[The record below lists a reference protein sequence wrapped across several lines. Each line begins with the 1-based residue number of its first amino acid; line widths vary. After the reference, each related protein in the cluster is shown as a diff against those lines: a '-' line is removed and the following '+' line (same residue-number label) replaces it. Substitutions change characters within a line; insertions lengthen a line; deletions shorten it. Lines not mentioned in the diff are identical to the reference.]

1 MQTPVEVVTSDSSS
15 ASMKFIKAIEGTE
28 IGGWLRTHELA
39 WNAIAIVAI
48 FALGFLLSLA
58 LRQVLS
64 TIVTRALTRANRKP
78 LADAIAA
85 AKLVAPIAAIAPLL
99 LIARVLNVLGEAGVL
114 NALAASNIANLTV
127 AFAILRGMSFMSRLL
142 AVVDELYSARPEV
155 NRPGALRGYRQVAM
169 VVIGLAAGI
178 SAIAIAV
185 GKSPLVFLA
194 ALGAV
199 AAVLGVIF
207 KDMVLSLVANIMLSA
222 NDAIRV
228 GDWIELK
235 PHGIDGRIAEIKT
248 TTVRVHNAD
257 GTVHSVPISRFV
269 QEPYL
274 NYRSKYGAAGR
285 RVRRAF
291 RIDVRSVRALTND
304 ELAQLASTPA
314 LAGALERARGAV
326 APNDSISNL
335 ALYRAFAERTL
346 AAHDA
351 IDSLLP
357 IAVSQQEAT
366 ASGQPVEILCF
377 IKPTA
382 SDPASIEGAII
393 DRLQA
398 AAPTFAL
405 RIYQTGSDAG
415 PITGPLPLMI

>member
-222 NDAIRV
+222 NDADFIS
-228 GDWIELK
+228 EL
-235 PHGIDGRIAEIKT
+235 
-248 TTVRVHNAD
+248 
-257 GTVHSVPISRFV
+257 
-269 QEPYL
+269 
-274 NYRSKYGAAGR
+274 
-285 RVRRAF
+285 
-291 RIDVRSVRALTND
+291 
-304 ELAQLASTPA
+304 
-314 LAGALERARGAV
+314 
-326 APNDSISNL
+326 
-335 ALYRAFAERTL
+335 
-346 AAHDA
+346 
-351 IDSLLP
+351 
-357 IAVSQQEAT
+357 
-366 ASGQPVEILCF
+366 
-377 IKPTA
+377 
-382 SDPASIEGAII
+382 
-393 DRLQA
+393 
-398 AAPTFAL
+398 
-405 RIYQTGSDAG
+405 
-415 PITGPLPLMI
+415 